1 MLYILLILIALVQS
15 AIIISMAWL
24 PCFGVLSEHG
34 GRLALPVVR
43 ALNLV
48 GLRFDVLL
56 FDLDRL
62 KQVNSATGAQQRT
75 DELYRGAFQ
84 LRSTDLSLF
93 FRTDAGDQ
101 FAIITCSGCGY
112 GLAERLQARLKA
124 APLTAQERDRLLL
137 LTEGEMYQ
145 LSATFVLIE
154 DSTNVVRAIRTGDQE
169 AFTAKSAGRRG
180 SIVKV

>member
-1 MLYILLILIALVQS
+1 MIYILLALAFVQS

-43 ALNLV
+43 ALNLL

-84 LRSTDLSLF
+84 LRSTDLGLF

-101 FAIITCSGCGY
+101 FAIITRSGCGY
-112 GLAERLQARLKA
+112 GLAERLQAQLNA
-124 APLTAQERDRLLL
+124 APLTTQERDRLQL
-137 LTEGEMYQ
+137 LTDGQMHQ

-154 DSTNVVRAIRTGDQE
+154 HAPDVVRAIKAGDQE
-169 AFTAKSAGRRG
+169 AFTAKASGNRG
-180 SIVKV
+180 QIVRG